1 MGSIKMIKIKK
12 AALALLCLAS
22 LASQDLRA
30 DLRGDEARAR
40 AATKAAIFAT
50 ENVARLNREIRAK
63 RSPISR
69 TENLFESLRRRYEEI
84 KQNVAKTQRQLSGV
98 QQLFKGTQEKMNS
111 LTKKG
116 EESIREALPLI
127 NFLQQTAGGRD
138 ALEAQRAINKF
149 QDMVKEV
156 SELFKA
162 ELAAVERLQTALTA
176 LGVSEGSNPL
186 SGGLMP

>member
-1 MGSIKMIKIKK
+1 MIKIKK